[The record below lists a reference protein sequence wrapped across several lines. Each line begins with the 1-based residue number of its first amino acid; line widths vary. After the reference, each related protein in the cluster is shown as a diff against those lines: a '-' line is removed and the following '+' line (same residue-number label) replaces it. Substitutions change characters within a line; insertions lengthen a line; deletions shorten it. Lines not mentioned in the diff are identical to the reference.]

1 MRTLSL
7 TLAACLAFSAL
18 ALGQEKMMEQPAG
31 VRGSFLKQ
39 SKQVEEQLVS
49 LAQAI
54 PQKDFTWRPM
64 KGVRSVS
71 EAFLHVALGNYAV
84 LTTLGGTLPEGVD
97 MKTLQTSTTDKAKI
111 VEELKKSFQAI
122 NDCISKVPEQEYG
135 QQVKFFGMDMTKLDM
150 IFLAATHQHET
161 LGQAIAYARTN
172 HVVPPWT
179 AEMQAKMKQ
188 EQRNK

>member
-1 MRTLSL
+1 MRIFSL
-7 TLAACLAFSAL
+7 LGLACLFLSMFAL
-18 ALGQEKMMEQPAG
+18 AQDKMMEQPTG

-39 SKQVEEQLVS
+39 SKHVEDQFVS

-54 PQKDFTWRPM
+54 PQKDYTWRPM

-71 EAFLHVALGNYAV
+71 EAFLHAAVGNYV
-84 LTTLGGTLPEGVD
+84 MLRTLGDKLPEGVD
-97 MKTLQTSTTDKAKI
+97 LKTLQTSTTKKDQI
-111 VEELKKSFQAI
+111 VEAMKKSFTAI
-122 NDCISKVPEQEYG
+122 NDCIVKIPESEYG
-135 QQVKFFGMDMTKLDM
+135 NHVNFFGMDMTKLDM

-179 AEMQAKMKQ
+179 AAQQASMK
-188 EQRNK
+188 KSSK

>member
-7 TLAACLAFSAL
+7 ILAGWLVLSGLAFAQKS
-18 ALGQEKMMEQPAG
+18 MMEEPTG
-31 VRGSFLKQ
+31 VASSFLKQ
-39 SKQVEEQLVS
+39 SKHVEEQLVS

-54 PQKDFTWRPM
+54 PQRDFTWRPM

-71 EAFLHVALGNYAV
+71 EAFLHAALGNYAV
-84 LTTLGGTLPEGVD
+84 LTTLGGKLPEGVD
-97 MKTLQTSTTDKAKI
+97 TKTLQTSTTDKGKI

-122 NDCISKVPEQEYG
+122 NDFISKVPEQEYG

-150 IFLAATHQHET
+150 IFLAATHEHEV
-161 LGQAIAYARTN
+161 LGQAIAYARMN

-188 EQRNK
+188 